1 DQGRMTYDGHID
13 FLGRKDNQVKIRGY
27 RIELEEI
34 EERLL
39 QYPSIQEAVVM
50 VYQNENEAQ
59 KLLAFYKALENRN
72 VNTRDL
78 QAFLSKSLPDF
89 MIPGTIQRVE
99 DFPVTPS
106 GKIDQKA
113 LLSTFETGEMHQDTI
128 VVPPHTHT
136 EKQLQQIWGE
146 ILQKKTEIISTEDDF
161 FAIGGHSLLTVQ
173 LINRIETQL
182 HVKMTFKDV
191 YQYRTIQTCS
201 TYIDQLRPIAYKSP
215 IERVPEQPYYP
226 VSNAQQ
232 RLWFLYQQHPEYR
245 TYDIPMQVHIQSG
258 IQVI

>member
-1 DQGRMTYDGHID
+1 
-13 FLGRKDNQVKIRGY
+13 GRKDNQVKIRGY

-113 LLSTFETGEMHQDTI
+113 LLSTFETGE
-128 VVPPHTHT
+128 
-136 EKQLQQIWGE
+136 
-146 ILQKKTEIISTEDDF
+146 
-161 FAIGGHSLLTVQ
+161 
-173 LINRIETQL
+173 
-182 HVKMTFKDV
+182 
-191 YQYRTIQTCS
+191 
-201 TYIDQLRPIAYKSP
+201 
-215 IERVPEQPYYP
+215 
-226 VSNAQQ
+226 
-232 RLWFLYQQHPEYR
+232 
-245 TYDIPMQVHIQSG
+245 
-258 IQVI
+258 

>member
-1 DQGRMTYDGHID
+1 M
-13 FLGRKDNQVKIRGY
+13 
-27 RIELEEI
+27 
-34 EERLL
+34 L

-113 LLSTFETGEMHQDTI
+113 L
-128 VVPPHTHT
+128 
-136 EKQLQQIWGE
+136 
-146 ILQKKTEIISTEDDF
+146 
-161 FAIGGHSLLTVQ
+161 
-173 LINRIETQL
+173 
-182 HVKMTFKDV
+182 
-191 YQYRTIQTCS
+191 
-201 TYIDQLRPIAYKSP
+201 
-215 IERVPEQPYYP
+215 
-226 VSNAQQ
+226 
-232 RLWFLYQQHPEYR
+232 
-245 TYDIPMQVHIQSG
+245 
-258 IQVI
+258 